1 MMMWNKGKPVG
12 HGYGFNPSDYTVE
25 NDGLLAAFE
34 EAYHDIA
41 VIEGI
46 EARANSRLVN
56 MYSRAY
62 HENGGPEI
70 AQESVSKFMKTP
82 VMEGFLGDIK
92 KKLISLLE
100 KLKEKIKAFFH
111 SAMQYFD
118 AFFKSEAK
126 FVEKYKEEVTGKTL
140 TNFKYDLYDWN
151 IDVDFG
157 KTWKDIMNKA
167 IDLAEKGGV
176 AIAYEALR
184 FFSNDWVAA
193 LEAKTTR
200 RNRNS
205 NPTPPPDPPP
215 QGGGDSGDGG
225 GGDSGDGGGGDSGST
240 NARPKAESITS
251 TQKKNIMLEIY
262 AFLVGNSNSK
272 STESFRKALRK
283 KLQGNRE
290 EPKETKSPDMSKII
304 KALEDY
310 KETLDNIEEAKDTL
324 LSEFDDEIDLI
335 KSKDIEDE
343 NNKTGASNRIKVFTI
358 AKDAYM
364 TYFDVY
370 KDCIKARASQYKS
383 CFSAALHYT
392 EPED

>member
-225 GGDSGDGGGGDSGST
+225 GGDSGST